1 MGPAP
6 SAAGG
11 PPPPAAPFPPGERLM
26 FPPGPCCC
34 RGGDAIAGPPPPPPA
49 SSSIVCG
56 APAGAQGET
65 PTAGGRAGEGG
76 PALAAGR
83 RPAERGAGRG
93 SLLYACRGSEQGA
106 AGRRHYSPSSI
117 CPSHSLTLGEGG
129 AAAGVGSGGRVGK
142 GIDVGP
148 PLPRSMLGRER
159 RCRRS
164 PTSQIESGL
173 TLRRRTEDAVGLPLE
188 AEKELGPA
196 PRPAPRLAGGV
207 WWPGP
212 DCGSP
217 SPTFGRESVSAFS
230 GVGFPRSANPL
241 SAISHS
247 RVSEALLPSELGFNL
262 SGPSSRP
269 QPVPDS

>member
-1 MGPAP
+1 M
-6 SAAGG
+6 
-11 PPPPAAPFPPGERLM
+11 
-26 FPPGPCCC
+26 
-34 RGGDAIAGPPPPPPA
+34 
-49 SSSIVCG
+49 
-56 APAGAQGET
+56 
-65 PTAGGRAGEGG
+65 
-76 PALAAGR
+76 
-83 RPAERGAGRG
+83 
-93 SLLYACRGSEQGA
+93 
-106 AGRRHYSPSSI
+106 
-117 CPSHSLTLGEGG
+117 
-129 AAAGVGSGGRVGK
+129 GSGGRVGK

-217 SPTFGRESVSAFS
+217 TQTFGRESVSAFP
-230 GVGFPRSANPL
+230 GVGFPRSVNPL
-241 SAISHS
+241 SAVSHS
-247 RVSEALLPSELGFNL
+247 SL
-262 SGPSSRP
+262 SGAPAFG
-269 QPVPDS
+269 VGF